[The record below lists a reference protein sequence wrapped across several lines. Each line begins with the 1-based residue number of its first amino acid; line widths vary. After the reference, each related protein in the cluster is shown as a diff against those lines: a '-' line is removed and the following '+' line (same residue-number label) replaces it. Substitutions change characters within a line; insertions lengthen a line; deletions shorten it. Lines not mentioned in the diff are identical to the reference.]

1 MSRGELSHLMADP
14 QIEKLLIVQHRDVS
28 LQKIE
33 QDLARIPIERGM
45 VETEIAAEEA
55 NIEAVRQSLIS
66 KEVERKDLDVEV
78 QSKEGAL
85 LRFRTQQSEVK
96 KNDEYQALT
105 HQIEQTEAE
114 ISSLEERE
122 IELMLDIDVA
132 KEEFEAEKAKIQVRI
147 EAQRKEIDL
156 LTEREK
162 NLEASV
168 DQARAEVT
176 ESRVDVDATY
186 LEQYDRV
193 KKMVK
198 RAPYLAPIE
207 AHKCGGCHLRVSNE
221 VSRGALD
228 AGEPHFCD
236 QCARMVYA

>member
-1 MSRGELSHLMADP
+1 MADP

-28 LQKIE
+28 LLKIE

-45 VETEIAAEEA
+45 VEAAIAEEEA
-55 NIEAVRQSLIS
+55 NIEAARQSLIA
-66 KEVERKDLDVEV
+66 KEVARKDLDLEV
-78 QSKEGAL
+78 QGKETAL
-85 LRFRTQQSEVK
+85 QRFRTQQVEVK
-96 KNDEYQALT
+96 KNDEYKALT

-122 IELMLDIDVA
+122 IELMLDIDSA
-132 KEEFEAEKAKIQVRI
+132 KEEFEAEKAAIQIRI
-147 EAQRKEIDL
+147 EAQRKEVDL
-156 LTEREK
+156 LTEREA
-162 NLEASV
+162 NLNASV
-168 DQARAEVT
+168 DAARSEVA
-176 ESRVDVDATY
+176 ESRVGVDADY

-221 VSRGALD
+221 VSCGALD

>member
-1 MSRGELSHLMADP
+1 MADP

-28 LQKIE
+28 LLKIE

-45 VETEIAAEEA
+45 VESEIAEEET
-55 NIEAVRQSLIS
+55 NIEAARQSLIS
-66 KEVERKDLDVEV
+66 KEVERKDLDLEV
-78 QSKEGAL
+78 QSKETAL
-85 LRFRTQQSEVK
+85 QRFRTQQVEVK

-114 ISSLEERE
+114 ISSIEERE

-132 KEEFEAEKAKIQVRI
+132 KEEFEAEKAVIQVRI
-147 EAQRKEIDL
+147 EAQRKEIAL

-162 NLEASV
+162 NLSASV
-168 DQARAEVT
+168 DAARSEVAT
-176 ESRVDVDATY
+176 SRVGLDADY

-198 RAPYLAPIE
+198 RAPYLAKVE

-228 AGEPHFCD
+228 SGEPHFCD